1 MVKETKAEINVGN
14 NLTSIFLM
22 CLTMVFV
29 IAKILGYV
37 TFSWWWV
44 FAPLWMPV
52 AVAGILLLLFY
63 AGRTINLW

>member
-63 AGRTINLW
+63 AGRTVNLW